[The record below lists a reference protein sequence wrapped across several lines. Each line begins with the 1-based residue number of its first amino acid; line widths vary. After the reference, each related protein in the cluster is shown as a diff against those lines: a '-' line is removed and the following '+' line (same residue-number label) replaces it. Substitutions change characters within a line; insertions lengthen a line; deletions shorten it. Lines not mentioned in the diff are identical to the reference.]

1 MYGQCGVLIITLI
14 TRLWGE
20 SSGRYELTT
29 VCLSVCLCVA
39 DDALSLYPRLALQ
52 CDDVVSTVRFL

>member
-29 VCLSVCLCVA
+29 VCLSVCVWLMMLCRCIL
-39 DDALSLYPRLALQ
+39 D
-52 CDDVVSTVRFL
+52 